1 MEIKME
7 QLYQPEITRSDLKTI
22 HWQWGSDTLIVYR
35 FGSTLT
41 VRGREVG
48 WVFTKIEPT
57 EGGITADSQI
67 LFGEEG
73 VEKMRYWRIPDD
85 LINELVNQE

>member
-1 MEIKME
+1 MLME
-7 QLYQPEITRSDLKTI
+7 QLYQPEITQSDIKTI
-22 HWQWGSDTLIVYR
+22 QWQWGSDTLIVYR

-41 VRGREVG
+41 AKGREVG

-73 VEKMRYWRIPDD
+73 VEKMRYWGIPDD
-85 LINELVNQE
+85 LINELTGQE